1 MIFAA
6 LLRNPFIWSCAVGL
20 AINVLHVPLPGVIS
34 ATIDAL
40 GRGAL
45 ALGLIA
51 VGAGLH
57 LEGLLRLKPPA
68 LLAVALKLLGMPALA
83 VALGTAFGLSGMNL
97 AVVATCASVPTASNA
112 YILARQMGGDAPL
125 FAQILTWQT
134 IVAALTMPPIIA
146 FAAAL

>member
-1 MIFAA
+1 
-6 LLRNPFIWSCAVGL
+6 
-20 AINVLHVPLPGVIS
+20 VPLPGVI
-34 ATIDAL
+34 ATTIDAL

-57 LEGLLRLKPPA
+57 LERLLRPQPPVLIA
-68 LLAVALKLLGMPALA
+68 LALKLLVMPAFA
-83 VALGTAFGLSGMNL
+83 IALGYAFGLHGMNL

-125 FAQILTWQT
+125 FAQLLTLQT
-134 IVAALTMPPIIA
+134 IAAALTMPPIIA
-146 FAAAL
+146 LATLL